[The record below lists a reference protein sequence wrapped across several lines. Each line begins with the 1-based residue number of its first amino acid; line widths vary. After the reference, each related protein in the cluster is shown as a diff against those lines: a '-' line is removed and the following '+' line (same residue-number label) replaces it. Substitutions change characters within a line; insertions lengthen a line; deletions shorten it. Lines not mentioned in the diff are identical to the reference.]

1 MYDHL
6 RKENEKAYEPSIV
19 AIGPYHHGKP
29 NLKGMEV
36 HKLRF
41 LRRFLSRRNETR
53 VNRYVM
59 AIRELEDRARKCYAE
74 TTGLG
79 LDCNSN
85 QFVEM
90 MLLDGFF
97 IIELFCMGK
106 MIRLVNENQQFFQ
119 SVQPVLTH
127 ENDHIFQAFH
137 NVQQLLAENDHIF
150 RSTYSNSG
158 IIQIGLDFLK
168 ILTPQNELQAPSG
181 ISIDNIKHLLDLVHN
196 CWCSKFPETNRNVIT
211 REKWEFINSATELQE
226 AGVQFKKA
234 EGSNLFDIKFNSGA
248 LEIPLLSITNYTES
262 FLTNLVAF
270 ELCPSYDKPKYVC
283 DYIVFMDHLINS
295 SKDVRLLNRSGIIE
309 SWVGDDAEVYSMWH
323 KLFKITLTDL
333 KSFGYSEVFI
343 NVNNHCERRRNRWM
357 ANLRRNH
364 FNSPWALIS
373 FLAVTILLLLTV
385 AQTVFSILSF
395 GKGSF

>member
-1 MYDHL
+1 MDTREPEERVDDHVSISILDKFDNLSNPSSECCIFRMHDHL

-41 LRRFLSRRNETR
+41 LRRFLSRRNETS
-53 VNRYVM
+53 VNIYVM

-79 LDCNSN
+79 LDCNSD

-97 IIELFCMGK
+97 IIELFCMSK
-106 MIRLVNENQQFFQ
+106 MLQLVGENQQFFEL
-119 SVQPVLTH
+119 VQPVLTN
-127 ENDHIFQAFH
+127 ENYHIFQAFH
-137 NVQQLLAENDHIF
+137 NVQQLLAENHHIF
-150 RSTYSNSG
+150 QSQQIMYAIGRDLILLENQLPFFILNRLFDMTNSDSNLG
-158 IIQIGLDFLK
+158 IIQITLDFLK
-168 ILTPQNELQAPSG
+168 HLTPQHKLQAPGG

-196 CWCSKFPETNRNVIT
+196 SWCSKLPETNRNVIT

-234 EGSNLFDIKFNSGA
+234 EGSNLFDIKFNSGT
-248 LEIPLLSITNYTES
+248 LEIPLLSITDYTKS

-270 ELCPSYDKPKYVC
+270 ELCPSYGKQNYVC
-283 DYIVFMDHLINS
+283 DYIVFMDRLINS
-295 SKDVRLLNRSGIIE
+295 TKDVRLLNHSGIIE
-309 SWVGDDAEVYSMWH
+309 SLG
-323 KLFKITLTDL
+323 
-333 KSFGYSEVFI
+333 G
-343 NVNNHCERRRNRWM
+343 
-357 ANLRRNH
+357 
-364 FNSPWALIS
+364 
-373 FLAVTILLLLTV
+373 
-385 AQTVFSILSF
+385 
-395 GKGSF
+395 